1 MVEAL
6 WKIPK
11 KQTLNSV
18 EALARAI
25 AINKD
30 VISEAVVRS
39 CSVKNMFLKISQNSQ
54 DLQLH

>member
-1 MVEAL
+1 MVEAI

-39 CSVKNMFLKISQNSQ
+39 FSVKKKFLKISQNSQ
-54 DLQLH
+54 DVQLH